1 MFYGS
6 MSTDWRN
13 FFPEE
18 SPRPIQV
25 EILDFI
31 TTHFDEVDAFFVE
44 APPGVGKSAI
54 AVCLARW
61 YNARTWETKQNFPS
75 NEARTYITTTTV
87 ALEDQYVK
95 SYKEKGLKQLHSSSH
110 YPCTR
115 LGKKA
120 LSCEEGGA
128 ITKSTKRGC
137 PGYCP
142 YAFAKAEFAVGSFG
156 IANISYIL
164 TESCYQGKL
173 GKRGLLIADEGHTL
187 CESICNFLEFRITP
201 KSVAALGLHFPV
213 IKESRNEMNDLVAW
227 LIEEYKP
234 RLSERLGLLRVEVEN
249 RQNFVDDPVF
259 AQYAHDVQ
267 KFEAEA
273 ARLNAV
279 LNNVNPERWV
289 LDRSSSKRDE
299 FFSLTPVT
307 AKGFSGRILAEIAPK
322 IILLSATLIDFNYHR
337 DELEI
342 NPERLGI
349 FQSPSPFPKENRPIF
364 SMPYIKLDYKNI
376 ASSCKD
382 AAQVIFPILE
392 RHENQRGIIFVSSY
406 DQAHALK
413 EELGLERIR
422 THEGSG
428 GKKLML
434 MMHENNA
441 DSVIIS
447 PSLHEGVD
455 LKGDLSRFQILCKL
469 PFPSLFSKIVK
480 RKMEISENWYNYQ
493 TVLKIIQSTGRS
505 IRTEI
510 DTAETYI
517 LDKDWEWFYPRN
529 ARFFPPWWTDALI
542 DL

>member
-1 MFYGS
+1 

-13 FFPEE
+13 YFPEA

-31 TTHFDEVDAFFVE
+31 TTHFDEADAFFCE

-54 AVCLARW
+54 AVCLAQW
-61 YNARTWETKQNFPS
+61 YHARTWETKKDFPA
-75 NEARTYITTTTV
+75 NEAKTYITTTTV
-87 ALEDQYVK
+87 SLEDQYVN
-95 SYKEKGLKQLHSSSH
+95 SYKGRGLKQLHSSSH

-115 LGKKA
+115 QGRKA

-142 YAFAKAEFAVGSFG
+142 YTAARAEFTAGIYG

-201 KSVAALGLHFPV
+201 KSVAALGLHFPT
-213 IKESRNEMNDLVAW
+213 IKETHHEMNDLIAW

-234 RLSERLGLLRVEVEN
+234 RLTERLGLLKLEVEK
-249 RQNFVDDPVF
+249 RQNATDDPVF

-267 KFEAEA
+267 RFEAEFD
-273 ARLNAV
+273 RLNAV
-279 LNNVNPERWV
+279 LQNVNQDHWV
-289 LDRSSSKRDE
+289 LDRGASKREE

-307 AKGFSGRILAEIAPK
+307 AKGFSGKILAGISPK
-322 IILLSATLIDFNYHR
+322 IILLSATLIDFEYHR
-337 DELEI
+337 SELEI
-342 NPERLGI
+342 EPDRLGI
-349 FQSPSPFPKENRPIF
+349 FQAPSPFPKENRPIF
-364 SMPYIKLDYKNI
+364 SMPYIKLDYKKI
-376 ASSCKD
+376 KETCKD
-382 AAQVIFPILE
+382 AVQVILPVLE
-392 RHENQRGIIFVSSY
+392 RHKNQRGIIFVSSY
-406 DQAHALK
+406 DQAAAIK
-413 EELGLERIR
+413 EELNLDRVR

-434 MMHENNA
+434 MMHENRA

-447 PSLHEGVD
+447 PSLHEGID
-455 LKGDLSRFQILCKL
+455 LRDDLSRFQIIVKL
-469 PFPSLFSKIVK
+469 PFPSLGSKIVR
-480 RKMEISENWYNYQ
+480 RKMEISEEWYNYQ

-505 IRTEI
+505 IRTET

-517 LDKDWEWFYPRN
+517 IDKDFEWFYPRN
-529 ARFFPPWWTDALI
+529 EHLFPTWFKDAVTTI
-542 DL
+542 